1 MITVEQACEIAT
13 RESGLPYVLG
23 TVSDVGYG
31 YVMDVSSSEIPIPG
45 PATFVDKETGATDA
59 YVLPDEAQSA
69 HVPVVRH
76 CRGGVL
82 VSVHCGRCARG
93 GRQPVVVDGLH
104 GVHGVL
110 GAAAYAR
117 YPAADRAC
125 VRAEEARGR
134 MQGA

>member
-59 YVLPDEAQSA
+59 YVLPDEAHFA
-69 HVPVVRH
+69 ELDAAKELPVPERF
-76 CRGGVL
+76 
-82 VSVHCGRCARG
+82 RC
-93 GRQPVVVDGLH
+93 P
-104 GVHGVL
+104 
-110 GAAAYAR
+110 GAEY
-117 YPAADRAC
+117 
-125 VRAEEARGR
+125 
-134 MQGA
+134 